1 MWQVA
6 LFPRLISH
14 PALCPRCTCSL
25 CTVHDSAPPLRGA
38 LSPYSYTPLAPRAQ
52 CWPVYGFSRAFR
64 VRPPAPQ
71 PLIVHTEIGMP
82 EPRAQTL
89 ICRLFG
95 ALRYSRY
102 TSPSHRPVP
111 PVPLAARKVCTML
124 RSEAAYSVYTHAY
137 VGFMFYHGLHTC
149 IYMCTIKVSVTG
161 LYSIHTWTRN
171 APYALPAPWSLLC
184 ASWREARPGHTA
196 QTHK

>member
-1 MWQVA
+1 M
-6 LFPRLISH
+6 R
-14 PALCPRCTCSL
+14 
-25 CTVHDSAPPLRGA
+25 
-38 LSPYSYTPLAPRAQ
+38 
-52 CWPVYGFSRAFR
+52 PVYGFSRAFR

-124 RSEAAYSVYTHAY
+124 RAVSSEAAYSVYTHAY
-137 VGFMFYHGLHTC
+137 VGFMCFITV
-149 IYMCTIKVSVTG
+149 CTLVYI
-161 LYSIHTWTRN
+161 
-171 APYALPAPWSLLC
+171 C
-184 ASWREARPGHTA
+184 A
-196 QTHK
+196 Q